1 MENDPRPEEHTSA
14 ASKRASDARKLAES
28 LEERA
33 EDMHRAAAAAQA
45 SVAQFAEMVREHE
58 PDIANKLDVDPE
70 RYRRRAASEMARADY
85 AQQRREEDLRQRAA
99 DSGEPP
105 DAEDTKDAED
115 TGDAQDTANAEDPAN
130 AAQPPDEKDGSTA
143 G

>member
-1 MENDPRPEEHTSA
+1 MENDPPPDKRTSDA
-14 ASKRASDARKLAES
+14 GKRATDARKLAES

-70 RYRRRAASEMARADY
+70 RYRRRAASEMARADH
-85 AQQRREEDLRQRAA
+85 AQHRREEDIRAA
-99 DSGEPP
+99 AEESQDSQDSGHS
-105 DAEDTKDAED
+105 EDSGHSRDTAGTQD
-115 TGDAQDTANAEDPAN
+115 TGPTRIQ
-130 AAQPPDEKDGSTA
+130 
-143 G
+143 

>member
-1 MENDPRPEEHTSA
+1 MENDPPPEKRTSA
-14 ASKRASDARKLAES
+14 ASKRATDARKLAES

-58 PDIANKLDVDPE
+58 PDIANKLDVDPA
-70 RYRRRAASEMARADY
+70 RYRRRAASEMARAEQ
-85 AQQRREEDLRQRAA
+85 AQQRREEDIRAHA
-99 DSGEPP
+99 EDSEDSG
-105 DAEDTKDAED
+105 D
-115 TGDAQDTANAEDPAN
+115 TGEPAN
-130 AAQPPDEKDGSTA
+130 EAQASDADDEKGGSST